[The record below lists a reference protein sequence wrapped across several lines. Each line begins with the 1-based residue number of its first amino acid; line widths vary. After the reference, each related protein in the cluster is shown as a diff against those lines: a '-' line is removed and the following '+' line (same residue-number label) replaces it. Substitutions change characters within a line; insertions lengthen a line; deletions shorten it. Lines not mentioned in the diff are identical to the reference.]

1 MTTAACESPD
11 TNPEALTPSSNIDFA
26 GFGLSSSSDALLQR
40 LADQGHIKRIIP
52 HAADLKSE
60 LAHQWQPGQG
70 VLVVG
75 SVGAVTRLIAPLI
88 QGKALDPAVLV
99 LDPKGDFVIPLLGG
113 HSSGADQHAQELAAK
128 IGGTAVITGAC
139 AHEQRI
145 PIDCFGEGWGW
156 RRSGTVDAWRQL
168 MKDQANREPL
178 RVRQTSGHQ
187 QWLTTSIDPK
197 LDLVETDDWDLF
209 IGPQRHGG
217 CSWHPPTL
225 WIGVGCER
233 NTSESLIQRAIRQSL
248 DEAGFAIEAIA
259 GLATADRKAD
269 EPALLTLCQ
278 NHDWPLRTYK
288 AEQLGVI
295 PVPTPSQTVYQ
306 EMGTASVA
314 EAAALLTVG
323 NSGTLRQSKRIHH
336 ANESEQG
343 AVTIAIAESAV
354 PMAPNRGELHLI
366 GSGPGD
372 PSLISG
378 EATSALRRCKAWVG
392 YELYLNLLEPLRR
405 PDQIRFDGQLTK
417 EWDRCSEAL
426 ELASQGAKVAL
437 ISSGDSGIYGMAG
450 LALEL
455 WLQKPEAARP
465 HFQVHPGISALQLAA
480 AKTGAPLMHDFC
492 TISLSDRLTPWEVI
506 EHRIQGAGLGDFVI
520 ALYNPRSKGRDW
532 QLAKAKEIL
541 LEHRKSTTPV
551 AIARQLGRDNEEI
564 RLTTLGKLNPEQI
577 DMLTVLLIG
586 NSSSYSKDG
595 RMVTP
600 RGYPGAELN

>member
-1 MTTAACESPD
+1 M
-11 TNPEALTPSSNIDFA
+11 
-26 GFGLSSSSDALLQR
+26 
-40 LADQGHIKRIIP
+40 
-52 HAADLKSE
+52 KSE
-60 LAHQWQPGQG
+60 LADQWQQGQG
-70 VLVVG
+70 ILVVG
-75 SVGAVTRLIAPLI
+75 SIGAVTRLISPLI
-88 QGKALDPAVLV
+88 QGKSIDPAVLV
-99 LDPKGDFVIPLLGG
+99 VDPRGDYVVPLLGG
-113 HSSGADQHAQELAAK
+113 HSSGADQQALELAAK

-139 AHEQRI
+139 SHEQRL
-145 PIDCFGEGWGW
+145 PIDCFGKGWGW
-156 RRSGTVDAWRQL
+156 RRGGTVEAWRQL
-168 MKDQANREPL
+168 MKDQANKKPL
-178 RVRQTSGHQ
+178 KIRQTSGHQ
-187 QWLTTSIDPK
+187 HWLKSSANSG

-209 IGPQRHGG
+209 IGPQSVGG

-233 NTSESLIQRAIRQSL
+233 GTSESLIDRALRQAL
-248 DEAGFAIEAIA
+248 DEAGLAIEAVA
-259 GLATADRKAD
+259 GLTTADRKAD
-269 EPALLTLCQ
+269 EPALLALCQ
-278 NHDWPLRTYK
+278 KYDWPLRTYK
-288 AEQLGVI
+288 AEDLTVVS
-295 PVPTPSQTVYQ
+295 VPTPSQAVYV

-323 NSGTLRQSKRIHH
+323 VSGTLRQSKRIHH
-336 ANESEQG
+336 ANDSEQG
-343 AVTIAIAESAV
+343 AVTIAIAESA
-354 PMAPNRGELHLI
+354 APIAANQGELHLI

-372 PSLISG
+372 PVLMSG
-378 EATSALRRCKAWVG
+378 AASSALKRCTAWVG
-392 YELYLNLLEPLRR
+392 YELYLDLLEPLRR

-455 WLQKPEAARP
+455 WLQKPEATRP

-492 TISLSDRLTPWEVI
+492 TISLSDRLTPWDVI
-506 EHRIQGAGLGDFVI
+506 EQRIQGAGLGDFVI

-532 QLAKAKEIL
+532 QLAKAREIL
-541 LEHRKSTTPV
+541 LQHRQDTTPV
-551 AIARQLGRDNEEI
+551 AIARQLGRHDEEI
-564 RLTTLGKLNPEQI
+564 RITTLGGLNPQEI

-600 RGYPGAELN
+600 RGYPGAELK

>member
-1 MTTAACESPD
+1 M
-11 TNPEALTPSSNIDFA
+11 
-26 GFGLSSSSDALLQR
+26 
-40 LADQGHIKRIIP
+40 
-52 HAADLKSE
+52 
-60 LAHQWQPGQG
+60 
-70 VLVVG
+70 G
-75 SVGAVTRLIAPLI
+75 SIGAVTRLIAPLI
-88 QGKALDPAVLV
+88 QGKSIDPAVLV
-99 LDPKGDFVIPLLGG
+99 VDPRGDYVVPLLGG
-113 HSSGADQHAQELAAK
+113 HSSGADQQALELAAK

-139 AHEQRI
+139 SHEQRL
-145 PIDCFGEGWGW
+145 PIDCFGKGWGW
-156 RRSGTVDAWRQL
+156 RRSGTVEAWRQL
-168 MKDQANREPL
+168 MKDQANKKPL
-178 RVRQTSGHQ
+178 KIRQTSGHQ
-187 QWLTTSIDPK
+187 HWLKTSANSG

-209 IGPQRHGG
+209 IGPQSVGG

-233 NTSESLIQRAIRQSL
+233 GTSESLIDRALRQAL
-248 DEAGFAIEAIA
+248 NEAGLAIEAVA
-259 GLATADRKAD
+259 GLTTADRKAD
-269 EPALLTLCQ
+269 EPALLALCQ
-278 NHDWPLRTYK
+278 KYDWPLRTYK
-288 AEQLGVI
+288 AEDLTVVS
-295 PVPTPSQTVYQ
+295 VPTPSQAVYL

-323 NSGTLRQSKRIHH
+323 VSGTLRQSKRIHH
-336 ANESEQG
+336 ANDSEQG

-354 PMAPNRGELHLI
+354 PIAANQGELHLI

-372 PSLISG
+372 PVLMSG
-378 EATSALRRCKAWVG
+378 AASSALKRCTAWVG
-392 YELYLNLLEPLRR
+392 YELYLDLLEPLRR

-455 WLQKPEAARP
+455 WLQKPEATRP

-492 TISLSDRLTPWEVI
+492 TISLSDRLTPWDVI
-506 EHRIQGAGLGDFVI
+506 EQRIQGAGLGDFVI

-532 QLAKAKEIL
+532 QLAKARKIL
-541 LEHRKSTTPV
+541 LQHRQDTTPV
-551 AIARQLGRDNEEI
+551 AIARQLGRHNEEI
-564 RLTTLGKLNPEQI
+564 RITTLGGLNPQEI

-600 RGYPGAELN
+600 RGYPGAELK